1 MIEYSDITI
10 ESILYTIVISLFVAS
25 PFLIASIIS
34 KEYRHPLRLR
44 ADLAS
49 FSAGIFIGAVTFSII
64 EESVK
69 LGNIYT
75 LAFGFSIGAVTFSI
89 TRYLLQKKPYSMSD
103 THLENPLN
111 SNNDNPSINDNSKD
125 DNNREIEVRKEKKGS
140 GRLIIIGTVTD
151 SHPETIM
158 IGVMIALG
166 IPGLLPTA
174 LSLFIGNFAA
184 TIVGTRELI
193 AEDEPKRKIVKKWSV
208 VFIFVLIGGPIGYFL
223 TLLLNDYY
231 LSIIFS
237 FAAGAL
243 MSFVTEEL
251 IPDAYRKVNWHIGLS
266 ACLGLFISFIIFH
279 FS

>member
-1 MIEYSDITI
+1 MIEYSDLTLELILFTI
-10 ESILYTIVISLFVAS
+10 GISLFVAS

-49 FSAGIFIGAVTFSII
+49 FSAGIFIGTVTFSII
-64 EESVK
+64 EEAIK
-69 LGNIYT
+69 LGDIYT
-75 LAFGFSIGAVTFSI
+75 LGFGFGIGATTFSI
-89 TRYLLQKKPYSMSD
+89 TRYLLQKKSTQKGID
-103 THLENPLN
+103 HFENSSN
-111 SNNDNPSINDNSKD
+111 SSNSSSNENNKH
-125 DNNREIEVRKEKKGS
+125 DNNSGVEVKKERKGS
-140 GRLIIIGTVTD
+140 GRLIIIGTLAD

-166 IPGLLPTA
+166 IPGLFPTA
-174 LSLFIGNFAA
+174 LTLFIGNFAA

-193 AEDEPKRKIVKKWSV
+193 AENESKRKIVHKWSM
-208 VFIFVLIGGPIGYFL
+208 VFLFVLIGGPIGYLL
-223 TLLLNDYY
+223 TLLLDQYY

-266 ACLGLFISFIIFH
+266 ACLGLFVSFIIFH
-279 FS
+279 YY

>member
-64 EESVK
+64 EESIK

-89 TRYLLQKKPYSMSD
+89 TRYLLQKKPYSMSH

-111 SNNDNPSINDNSKD
+111 SNNDHPSMNENSKD

-140 GRLIIIGTVTD
+140 GRLIIIGTVAD

-193 AEDEPKRKIVKKWSV
+193 AENESKKKIVKKWSV

-223 TLLLNDYY
+223 TLFLNDYY

-266 ACLGLFISFIIFH
+266 ACLGLFVSFIIFH